1 MPIKYHDGMMRSYN
15 LRVKRKLKCHPIQ
28 VLILRTRTEQNV
40 PPPPCLCSQQYLLP
54 LCSAHCLLQWSRTA
68 YHSTSTPWNN
78 PPAFHFSFFLPSFS
92 SFPIHLLKNRTDL
105 KAQFILYLL
114 HEAFCDHTTNIIC
127 LSSEHL
133 WHFMSPCIRY
143 CGVCISSPPLHRKG
157 LDLYLHTL
165 LFPTATNACTLWV
178 LTAYLRNEW
187 MNEW

>member
-1 MPIKYHDGMMRSYN
+1 MPIKYHDGMKRSYN

-54 LCSAHCLLQWSRTA
+54 LCSVHCLLQWSRTA

-105 KAQFILYLL
+105 KASYYTSFMKHFVIIQQTWSVSPLSTSGTLCPAASDTVVYVSLL
-114 HEAFCDHTTNIIC
+114 PRYTVRGLTYIYIPFC
-127 LSSEHL
+127 
-133 WHFMSPCIRY
+133 SPQQPMPVH
-143 CGVCISSPPLHRKG
+143 CG
-157 LDLYLHTL
+157 Y
-165 LFPTATNACTLWV
+165 
-178 LTAYLRNEW
+178 
-187 MNEW
+187 